1 MSHLKENYIKQSL
14 KEQSGFSLFLIVLTL
29 QRHTAF
35 NLYRHTLFT
44 PLYTTRGS
52 FGPGNI

>member
-1 MSHLKENYIKQSL
+1 MDPYTSE
-14 KEQSGFSLFLIVLTL
+14 ECGF
-29 QRHTAF
+29 F

-44 PLYTTRGS
+44 PLYATRGS